1 MNFKKR
7 PKTLNTKGL
16 CKIML
21 CAMDDGHM
29 GGVVVPPCF
38 SPNFYPTQTK
48 PKYGLCPNPQA
59 VSA

>member
-16 CKIML
+16 CKIMF

-38 SPNFYPTQTK
+38 FPQISIPLK
-48 PKYGLCPNPQA
+48 LKYGLRPNPQA